1 MVFLRCARCTS
12 CDAIAAYHLWLVHF
26 LVLSNRQDTIVT
38 AEYIKSV
45 VKTVPDYPKPGI
57 MFRDVTSVLE
67 DHSAFHSCI
76 QFLLERYKGMG
87 FTKVAGTEARGFLFG
102 APLAIEMGLGFVPVR
117 KPNKLPRSVVSESY
131 ELEYGMDT
139 LEIHEDA
146 IKPGDKVLLIDD
158 LLATGGTI
166 EASAKLIRRLG
177 GEVVHAGFVIGLPD
191 LGGSARLAGVGIES
205 FCICEFEGE

>member
-1 MVFLRCARCTS
+1 M
-12 CDAIAAYHLWLVHF
+12 
-26 LVLSNRQDTIVT
+26 T

-67 DHSAFHSCI
+67 DHKAFSSCI
-76 QFLLERYKGMG
+76 SLLLEKYQSMN
-87 FTKVAGTEARGFLFG
+87 FDKVAGTEARGFLFG
-102 APLAIEMGLGFVPVR
+102 APLAIEMGIGFVPVR
-117 KPNKLPRSVVSESY
+117 KPNKLPREVVSESY

-139 LEIHEDA
+139 LEIHKDA

-166 EASAKLIRRLG
+166 GASAKLIRSLG
-177 GEVVHAGFVIGLPD
+177 GEVEHAGFVIGLPD
-191 LGGSARLAGVGIES
+191 LGGREKLEALGIDS
-205 FCICEFEGE
+205 FTICEFDGE